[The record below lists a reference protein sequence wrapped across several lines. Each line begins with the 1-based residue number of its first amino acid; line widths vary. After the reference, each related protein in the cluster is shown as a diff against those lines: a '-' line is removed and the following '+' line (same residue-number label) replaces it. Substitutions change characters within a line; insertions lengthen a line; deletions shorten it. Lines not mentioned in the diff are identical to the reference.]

1 MKHLVLVIAL
11 AAFSTSALAEV
22 TPEQKALVE
31 KSLLS
36 WTAFECSVLA
46 EQKED
51 PVEAE
56 RLFMLGYDEGM
67 EFLRAI
73 ERATEAE
80 EPTLIV
86 LLNAPLGFV
95 RRMSGPTNDFRLGRI
110 YEAATENVFDKVFT
124 DMDQTHRW
132 FAAKSEFRK
141 RNCSLLK

>member
-1 MKHLVLVIAL
+1 MYRPLLLALLL
-11 AAFSTSALAEV
+11 AASPALAEI
-22 TPEQKALVE
+22 TPEEGKALVE

-110 YEAATENVFDKVFT
+110 YEAAIEAVFDKVFT

-132 FAAKSEFRK
+132 FKAKS
-141 RNCSLLK
+141 

>member
-1 MKHLVLVIAL
+1 MKHLVLAIAL
-11 AAFSTSALAEV
+11 AAFSTSALAQV

-86 LLNAPLGFV
+86 LLNAPLGCFAG
-95 RRMSGPTNDFRLGRI
+95 RRSRLTGSR
-110 YEAATENVFDKVFT
+110 
-124 DMDQTHRW
+124 
-132 FAAKSEFRK
+132 
-141 RNCSLLK
+141 